1 MLKIKKFK
9 PAFTGIVTTMDQYEK
24 DVVEG
29 GLIRVKKGTIKEYQK
44 VLAVGSCVREVK
56 VGDTIL
62 VDPKNYRRM
71 KHQEGSLKDGIITDN
86 MVVGYDFDIMEI
98 DGKPVLYLQDR
109 DVKGIIEDSEEVPDE
124 TIIIPNTTL
133 IADA

>member
-29 GLIRVKKGTIKEYQK
+29 GLIKVNKGTIKEYQK

-56 VGDTIL
+56 VGDTVL
-62 VDPKNYRRM
+62 VDPKNYRKM

-86 MVVGYDFDIMEI
+86 MVVGYAFDIMEI
-98 DGKPVLYLQDR
+98 DGKHVLYLQDR
-109 DVKGIIEDSEEVPDE
+109 DIKGIIEESEEVPDE
-124 TIIIPNTTL
+124 TIIIPSTTL
-133 IADA
+133 VANA